1 MKLKRDISINTQSS
15 IRIEKEK
22 TIYFDPYKIEEKV
35 NDADYIFI
43 THNHYDHFDIDS
55 INNIKKETTKLIVPL
70 SMKEEVN
77 NIVNSSNILYVLPN
91 NEYKI
96 DDISFKTTY
105 SYNVN
110 KEFHKK
116 EDNFVGYILNLEGI
130 KYYVAGDT
138 DSLEENKE
146 LNVDVA
152 LIPIGGKFTMDYKE
166 AADFINAI
174 KPKKVIPT
182 HYGSLIGAKEL
193 GNEFAQL
200 VDNAIE
206 CELIL
211 K

>member
-116 EDNFVGYILNLEGI
+116 EDNFVGYILNLDGI

-166 AADFINAI
+166 AADFINTI